1 MSISL
6 DDVKRVAML
15 ARIEITEAESQQTLE
30 QLSGVFG
37 LIEKMQAIDT
47 TDVAPMA
54 HAQDVVA
61 RLRPDAVT
69 ESDQKELFQSVA
81 PAVED
86 GPYLVPKVIE

>member
-1 MSISL
+1 MSLSL

-15 ARIEITEAESQQTLE
+15 ARMEVTDAESEHMLV
-30 QLSGVFG
+30 QLNGVFE
-37 LIEKMQAIDT
+37 LIEQMQSVETSGIE
-47 TDVAPMA
+47 PMA

-69 ESDQKELFQSVA
+69 ESDQHELFQSIA

-86 GPYLVPKVIE
+86 DLYLVPKVIE